1 MSLWDKDQKR
11 RASGQALFLIGII
24 VFENEKMKNNSSD
37 SIQRQ
42 HLVSEENHL
51 MVKIKFNKKSKRI
64 MSVIALALLLV
75 VGISMFY
82 MNKKLEEKRR
92 NREYEVSLVR
102 TLKHSYEGIEEI
114 EIKNPSYSS
123 TPSDAWGADVKLTFS
138 DGNSKEH
145 VLAYDKDAKKIKI
158 GVYHNEDEEFQS
170 FMDSRRGT
178 TKSGVKVRF
187 SDGSVKE
194 Q

>member
-1 MSLWDKDQKR
+1 
-11 RASGQALFLIGII
+11 
-24 VFENEKMKNNSSD
+24 
-37 SIQRQ
+37 
-42 HLVSEENHL
+42 
-51 MVKIKFNKKSKRI
+51 MVKIKFIKKSKR
-64 MSVIALALLLV
+64 MLVIALALLMV
-75 VGISMFY
+75 IGISLFY
-82 MNKKLEEKRR
+82 VTKKLEEMQR
-92 NREYEVSLVR
+92 NREYEANLIN
-102 TLKHSYEGIEEI
+102 TLKNSYEVIEEI

-123 TPSDAWGADVKLTFS
+123 IPSDAWGADVKFTFS
-138 DGNSKEH
+138 DGSSKEH

>member
-1 MSLWDKDQKR
+1 
-11 RASGQALFLIGII
+11 
-24 VFENEKMKNNSSD
+24 
-37 SIQRQ
+37 
-42 HLVSEENHL
+42 
-51 MVKIKFNKKSKRI
+51 MVKIKFIKKSKR
-64 MSVIALALLLV
+64 MLVIALALLMV
-75 VGISMFY
+75 IGISLFY
-82 MNKKLEEKRR
+82 VTKKLEEKQR
-92 NREYEVSLVR
+92 NREYEANLIN
-102 TLKHSYEGIEEI
+102 TLKNSYEVIEEI

-123 TPSDAWGADVKLTFS
+123 IPSDAWGADVKFTFS
-138 DGNSKEH
+138 DGSSKEH

-158 GVYHNEDEEFQS
+158 GVYHNEDEKFQS

>member
-1 MSLWDKDQKR
+1 M
-11 RASGQALFLIGII
+11 
-24 VFENEKMKNNSSD
+24 
-37 SIQRQ
+37 
-42 HLVSEENHL
+42 
-51 MVKIKFNKKSKRI
+51 
-64 MSVIALALLLV
+64 MSVIALAFLMV
-75 VGISMFY
+75 VGIFLFH
-82 MNKKLEEKRR
+82 MNQKMEVKRR

-102 TLKHSYEGIEEI
+102 TLRNSYEGIEEI

-123 TPSDAWGADVKLTFS
+123 TPSDAWGADVKFIFS
-138 DGNSKEH
+138 DGSSEEH

-178 TKSGVKVRF
+178 TKSRVRVRY
-187 SDGSVKE
+187 SDGSVEK

>member
-42 HLVSEENHL
+42 HLVSEENRL
-51 MVKIKFNKKSKRI
+51 MVNIKFIKKSKR
-64 MSVIALALLLV
+64 MVVIVLALLMV
-75 VGISMFY
+75 IEISLFY
-82 MNKKLEEKRR
+82 VNKKLEEKQR
-92 NREYEVSLVR
+92 NREYEVSLVK
-102 TLKHSYEGIEEI
+102 TLKNSYEGIEEI
-114 EIKNPSYSS
+114 EIINPSYSS
-123 TPSDAWGADVKLTFS
+123 IPSDAWGADVKITFV
-138 DGNSKEH
+138 DGTTKQHE
-145 VLAYDKDAKKIKI
+145 LAYDKDVHKMKI

-170 FMDSRRGT
+170 FMDSRKGT